1 LHGKVAHE
9 IGRQVVSGAIAE
21 GALLPREAELAERL
35 SVSRQAVREA
45 LKVLAAKGL
54 VTSRRRTGTSVLPRS
69 LWNLLDPDVLAWHPV
84 ECLPPEFFSDLVEL
98 RRVIEPVA
106 AELAAARAT
115 PDGIGAIGTALEQM
129 RRAIDDRPAFIN
141 ADVSFHS
148 AICTASGNVLFDR
161 LGGVFGPLLRA
172 SFAMQGRVRTRD
184 MTSADT
190 LPGHVAIYEAI
201 AARDPA
207 LARSAMEALLSRA
220 EHEVSAI
227 PCDELTATG

>member
-1 LHGKVAHE
+1 MAHE

-106 AELAAARAT
+106 AELAATRAT
-115 PDGIGAIGTALEQM
+115 PDSIGAIGAALEEM
-129 RRAIDDRPAFIN
+129 RRAIDDRPAFID
-141 ADVSFHS
+141 ADVCFHS
-148 AICTASGNVLFDR
+148 AICTASGNALFDR
-161 LGGVFGPLLRA
+161 LGGVCGPLLRA
-172 SFAMQGRVRTRD
+172 SFALQGRVRTSD
-184 MTSADT
+184 MISSDT
-190 LPGHVAIYEAI
+190 LPGHTAVYEAI

-220 EHEVSAI
+220 VHEVSAI
-227 PCDELTATG
+227 PWDELTATG